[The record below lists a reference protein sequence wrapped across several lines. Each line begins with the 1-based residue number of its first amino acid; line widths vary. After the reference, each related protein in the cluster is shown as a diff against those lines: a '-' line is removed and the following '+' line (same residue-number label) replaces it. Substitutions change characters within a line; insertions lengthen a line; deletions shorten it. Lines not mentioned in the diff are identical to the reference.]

1 MDYRGKYYTGKIW
14 IIEGSTTQDYR
25 EEVQNM
31 DYRGKY
37 YTGKIWIIEG
47 STTQAKYGL

>member
-1 MDYRGKYYTGKIW
+1 MDYRGKYYTG
-14 IIEGSTTQDYR
+14 IIEGSTTQD
-25 EEVQNM
+25 M

>member
-14 IIEGSTTQDYR
+14 IIE
-25 EEVQNM
+25 
-31 DYRGKY
+31 KY

-47 STTQAKYGL
+47 STTQVKYGL

>member
-1 MDYRGKYYTGKIW
+1 MDCRGKYYTVKIW
-14 IIEGSTTQDYR
+14 IIEGSTHR
-25 EEVQNM
+25 QNM

>member
-1 MDYRGKYYTGKIW
+1 
-14 IIEGSTTQDYR
+14 
-25 EEVQNM
+25 M

-47 STTQAKYGL
+47 STTQAKIWIIEGSTTQAKYGL

>member
-1 MDYRGKYYTGKIW
+1 MDYRD
-14 IIEGSTTQDYR
+14 TTQAKYG
-25 EEVQNM
+25 
-31 DYRGKY
+31 GKY

>member
-14 IIEGSTTQDYR
+14 I
-25 EEVQNM
+25 
-31 DYRGKY
+31 RGKY
-37 YTGKIWIIEG
+37 YTEDYR

>member
-14 IIEGSTTQDYR
+14 IIEGSTTQ
-25 EEVQNM
+25 VW
-31 DYRGKY
+31 
-37 YTGKIWIIEG
+37 KIWIIEG

>member
-1 MDYRGKYYTGKIW
+1 
-14 IIEGSTTQDYR
+14 
-25 EEVQNM
+25 M

-47 STTQAKYGL
+47 STTQAKYGLEGSTTQAKYGL